1 MTPSQEQLM
10 QNSHSPRT
18 VEPWKLDLVR
28 QRARRMGFQS
38 ADIDDA
44 VQEIYFELL
53 DFKYDPARA
62 NTATEE
68 TVVTRLIDNRLRMM
82 RRKETRYQHRLEEI
96 HQAARPAV
104 HTTVDEPD
112 ERQEPAYEEC
122 PSAVLDVRDALTA
135 LDAPEREVCQLL
147 GEGNSISDAA
157 RILGCSQTTVRT
169 HVDKI
174 REQFSEL
181 GLHLW
186 VIRDEPDEE
195 EPTDPLLLTARKA
208 ATMCGKSIRTWRT
221 WDAAGFIPQPV
232 RIGRST
238 FWRVDE
244 LKEWIAA
251 GCPNRSAWEVMR
263 SET

>member
-1 MTPSQEQLM
+1 M
-10 QNSHSPRT
+10 QKPDSPRHI
-18 VEPWKLDLVR
+18 EPWKFELVR
-28 QRARRMGFQS
+28 ERARRMGFQA

-44 VQEIYFELL
+44 VQEIAIELL
-53 DFKYDPARA
+53 DFKYDPAAA
-62 NTATEE
+62 NTATEK
-68 TVVTRLIDNRLRMM
+68 TVVTHLIDNRLRMM
-82 RRKETRYQHRLEEI
+82 RRAESRYQRRLEAMNE
-96 HQAARPAV
+96 AARPAV

-112 ERQEPAYEEC
+112 ERREPAYEEN
-122 PSAVLDVRDALTA
+122 PGAVLDVHNALAT

-147 GEGNSISDAA
+147 GEGHSLSDVA

-174 REQFSEL
+174 RERFTEL
-181 GLHLW
+181 EVHLW
-186 VIRDEPDEE
+186 IVADNGDDDEDEPS
-195 EPTDPLLLTARKA
+195 DPLLLTARKA
-208 ATMCGKSIRTWRT
+208 ASLCGKSLRTWRT

-238 FWRVDE
+238 FWRADE

-251 GCPNRSAWEVMR
+251 GCPKRSVWEVMR

>member
-1 MTPSQEQLM
+1 M
-10 QNSHSPRT
+10 QNSDSPRT
-18 VEPWKLDLVR
+18 VEPWKLELVR
-28 QRARRMGFQS
+28 KRARRMGFQA

-53 DFKYDPARA
+53 DFKYDPAGA
-62 NTATEE
+62 NAATEE

-82 RRKETRYQHRLEEI
+82 RRKETRYQNRLEEI
-96 HQAARPAV
+96 HHAARPAI

-122 PSAVLDVRDALTA
+122 PSAVLDVRDALTS
-135 LDAPEREVCQLL
+135 LDAPERVVCKLL
-147 GEGNSISDAA
+147 GEGNTIRDVA

-208 ATMCGKSIRTWRT
+208 AAMCGKSIRTWRT
-221 WDAAGFIPQPV
+221 WDSAGFIPQPV

-238 FWRVDE
+238 FWRSDE
-244 LKEWIAA
+244 LKEWIEA